1 MTTLSS
7 LVITR
12 QAATIAQ
19 VDEAL
24 ACQVMKG
31 GDLGTCLLEL
41 GAMKEEVL
49 LPLLSEAYGMP
60 AVAPGPLPAAPL
72 ALLRMVPHAVALTY
86 GLYPIGE
93 AQGELHLAVV
103 EPLPAAVEEDLSFA
117 LGAHIKQFAATSL
130 RVRQALARD
139 YGIPLER
146 RFARLL
152 AAVEQRPDPSPTE
165 PPPEGYRSHRPSVEP
180 PPGSMSLAPRK
191 RTWPGMLAVREAQ
204 KPAGP
209 SIPQAPAAPE
219 IPESFA
225 DLEGPP
231 SSSRRDPEAPLGATN
246 GEGAARSNGFD
257 PHHEPP
263 RAPSEPARASAPPG
277 APAQEAQ
284 VSKYFVLTPSVPP
297 VSEHAPTPIAPPV
310 SEILA
315 MATPD
320 SDPPT
325 RFSEVP
331 ATLPTGQRVSAAD
344 HVASAASDAAPVHAT
359 SHAVGGASG
368 AANDVPL
375 AVAEAA
381 VDAASAAEEARP
393 SRPPSLPAPP
403 HDFVMEAMMATAA
416 RVEKK
421 RQRRAEQ
428 MAGKALLGWARRAA
442 GSAVADDRAKDRRRG
457 PLTPASAELQ
467 LEDAVT
473 GDEALGIFFAFA
485 RQYFEYSALFVVHGD
500 LAAGYDAWG
509 PGASRDKVRTIGVAL
524 DLPNAL
530 SHARQQGT
538 AVIAPLQRTGLDAD
552 LRSDFGRTAGRDVF
566 VLPIMVRQRCVA
578 LLYGDQGFEPALAT
592 ESAAVVAM
600 VPFLAAALER
610 IVMRKKRATLRQ
622 SLRPS
627 GDPPSAEPGASVPP
641 APPAPSPLAQSV
653 PPSVAAGEDSSPDLT
668 VSEEEDDGATSEI
681 IGEMASDSLPPPS
694 GGDMQGH
701 DPLASASMSASPH
714 PPPASRAASHEL
726 PRVLIRADL
735 VDQVIAGG
743 EAGERALG
751 EILALGVAAIPSVFA
766 RFPGP
771 LTVDRNQAI
780 GDLPRPADC
789 GPVLRIIATMRRLAL
804 PFLAVRS
811 ADSNV
816 EVRFWATYLLGELN
830 YADVSAALVPRLFDE
845 NPAVRRIAVR
855 SARTLAASGNEG
867 VPLRKALER
876 TVSYAEEPEGRRLIA
891 LWTIGELRLFR
902 SIPTLIAV
910 VDDPIDSIAEAAQRS
925 LTAMTRQDFGRKQDK
940 WREWWET
947 KGRKRL
953 P

>member
-41 GAMKEEVL
+41 GAIREEVL
-49 LPLLSEAYGMP
+49 LPLLSEAYGIP
-60 AVAPGPLPAAPL
+60 AAAAGPLPAAPL

-93 AQGELHLAVV
+93 SGGELQLAVV
-103 EPLPAAVEEDLSFA
+103 EPLPPAVEEDLSFA
-117 LGAHIKQFAATSL
+117 LGAHIKQVAATSL

-146 RFARLL
+146 RYARLL

-165 PPPEGYRSHRPSVEP
+165 PPPDGYRSHRPSVEP

-204 KPAGP
+204 KPTAAAGP
-209 SIPQAPAAPE
+209 AIPQAPAAPS

-231 SSSRRDPEAPLGATN
+231 SSRRDHASAATN
-246 GEGAARSNGFD
+246 GEAAGIRNGFD
-257 PHHEPP
+257 PYHEAE
-263 RAPSEPARASAPPG
+263 RAPSEPARASSAPR
-277 APAQEAQ
+277 AATDDAQ

-297 VSEHAPTPIAPPV
+297 VSEHALTPIAPPV

-325 RFSEVP
+325 RFSDVP
-331 ATLPTGQRVSAAD
+331 ATLPTGQRVFAAN
-344 HVASAASDAAPVHAT
+344 HVAPASDPGSAK
-359 SHAVGGASG
+359 
-368 AANDVPL
+368 DLPL
-375 AVAEAA
+375 AAAEAA
-381 VDAASAAEEARP
+381 VDAATEARP

-403 HDFVMEAMMATAA
+403 HEFLMEASMATAA

-428 MAGKALLGWARRAA
+428 MAGKALIGWARRAA

-467 LEDAVT
+467 MEDAVT

-538 AVIAPLQRTGLDAD
+538 AVIAPLQRAGLDAD

-578 LLYGDQGFEPALAT
+578 LLYGDQGFEPVDAI
-592 ESAAVVAM
+592 ESGAVVAM

-610 IVMRKKRATLRQ
+610 IVMRKKRANLRQ

-627 GDPPSAEPGASVPP
+627 ADPPGVEPRPSVPP
-641 APPAPSPLAQSV
+641 ESPMPAAPSPLAQSV
-653 PPSVAAGEDSSPDLT
+653 PPSIAPGDDRSPDLT
-668 VSEEEDDGATSEI
+668 ISEEEDDEASGEI
-681 IGEMASDSLPPPS
+681 LGEMASDSLPPPS
-694 GGDMQGH
+694 GDMSAR
-701 DPLASASMSASPH
+701 DPLASASISASPH
-714 PPPASRAASHEL
+714 PPHVLRAPNHEL
-726 PRVLIRADL
+726 PRVLIRAEL

-743 EAGERALG
+743 EAGEKALG
-751 EILALGVAAIPSVFA
+751 EILALGEAAIPSVFA

-780 GDLPRPADC
+780 GDLPRPAEC
-789 GPVLRIIATMRRLAL
+789 GPILRIIATMRRLAL

-830 YADVSAALVPRLFDE
+830 YADVAAALVPRLFDE

-891 LWTIGELRLFR
+891 LWTIGELRLYR

-910 VDDPIDSIAEAAQRS
+910 VDDPMESIAEAAQRS

-947 KGRKRL
+947 KGQKRI
-953 P
+953 PSAW